1 MLFRSINNIIT
12 HNFYPILYSATLDYS
27 EDVDIYLTKLFA
39 DKNITRDKLITYHHN
54 IGYTNSKNPLHN
66 IYVYTNKDNKLINLT
81 DFNITKL
88 LPNQY
93 QEKLLMIF

>member
-1 MLFRSINNIIT
+1 MG
-12 HNFYPILYSATLDYS
+12 
-27 EDVDIYLTKLFA
+27 
-39 DKNITRDKLITYHHN
+39 DKLITCYHN

-93 QEKLLMIF
+93 QEKILMIFYNGNKYDSDFTDLKTMFQ